1 VNEETEPSH
10 IVRQMMAAITALPMS
25 PVTRQVYLNRLVHT
39 PTEAEIAY
47 ARQQITAKDRT
58 KTNA

>member
-1 VNEETEPSH
+1 VTPV
-10 IVRQMMAAITALPMS
+10 VRQMLAAITALPMS
-25 PVTRQVYLNRLVHT
+25 PVTRQVYINRLVHT

-47 ARQQITAKDRT
+47 ARKQVTAKDRV